1 MTAGNVLNQ
10 RTLRPQSH
18 FLPMV
23 LILAGGLWLLR
34 SFDIIGNR
42 NLVALLRLWPLA
54 LVVIGVELLVVP
66 RNARLGWWITI
77 GAAAFA
83 LAFAL
88 FAPALGIGVVEL
100 KHGTFIEPIDSATSA
115 NVTVSP
121 SVGKLY
127 IRTATDTTTLFNAVY
142 DHLGTM
148 ETSAQGTTEK
158 TVVLRERDVEGLWG
172 GWWGVEQEA
181 IWNIALTDSLPI
193 SLTLNGGVSEMSLD
207 LAALKLRD
215 LAINTGVGRV
225 SGTLPASSAGYGVT
239 INGGVGEVRLN
250 LPANT
255 SIDVKV
261 SGGVGSMDLDV
272 PNDAAVRLQSA
283 SGVGTVSVLPTMSRT
298 SGEMPGEG
306 TWETAGFANAST
318 KITIY
323 YSGGVGSLTIR

>member
-1 MTAGNVLNQ
+1 MTAGNVLDQ

-18 FLPMV
+18 FLPIV

-34 SFDIIGNR
+34 SLDIIGTR

-54 LVVIGVELLVVP
+54 LVVIGIELLVVP
-66 RNARLGWWITI
+66 RNVRLGWWITI

-83 LAFAL
+83 LVFVL
-88 FAPALGIGVVEL
+88 FAPALGIGGVEL
-100 KHGTFIEPIDSATSA
+100 KHGTFVEPIGSATSA
-115 NVTVSP
+115 NVTISP
-121 SVGKLY
+121 AVGKLY
-127 IRTATDTTTLFNAVY
+127 LRTATDTTTLFNAVY

-158 TVVLRERDVEGLWG
+158 TIVLRERDVEGLWG

-181 IWNIALTDSLPI
+181 VWNITLTDSLPI
-193 SLTLNGGVSEMSLD
+193 TVTLSGGVSDMTLD
-207 LAALKLRD
+207 LATLKLRD

-225 SGTLPASSAGYGVT
+225 SGTLPASSTGYGVA
-239 INGGVGEVRLN
+239 INGGVGEVRLT

-272 PNDAAVRLQSA
+272 PNEAAVRLQA
-283 SGVGTVSVLPTMSRT
+283 SSGMGAVNVLSSMSRT

-306 TWETAGFANAST
+306 TWETAGFAEATT

-323 YSGGVGSLTIR
+323 YSGGVGSLTVR